1 MPKIVITE
9 VDNTSP
15 GIIDESTDV
24 VYIPGFV
31 NVNPNINSNL
41 YKRDSKGNV
50 VYDSSGTPEEYY
62 GIKPNE
68 PTLFTSISEFESL
81 CGTEPAYFSADQKYS
96 SLSRLEADGSMTG
109 FSGDAIPYH
118 DTMFKGGQADPAYVM
133 AKEILSAGLCVLYER
148 INNDKYIQTFYHV
161 AETPSDWNT
170 NYMNYQVASEAYVT
184 VTSPSV
190 PEMFTKQNG
199 LPYLNVG
206 ENNVTYYTKMVV
218 KDLADGG
225 QTTIAF
231 APTTDVV
238 TSIDGTTVQR
248 DGLEQADGTIVPA
261 YYVKNTD
268 LLSDTEDP
276 TKYYLKEQIYFS
288 SVEPSYKANTF
299 YIKDATH
306 NTYTLLVSNIPPADW
321 GQAVDKYY
329 TSVSEEVFNPVV
341 FKNLYSP
348 EYEADTYYEPG
359 FVLVVDEEAPA
370 DWTSASNKY
379 YSFTQAD
386 NSYSEVNTA
395 EEEYV
400 ANQFYSIT
408 NSTAISGAEPEDWG
422 TAENKFYTRTGEAGS
437 YLFERVT
444 FSTRF
449 TPAFDDPSLTGK
461 TIVTPDAD
469 DATKFEVVSEEP
481 SNWGISTVSFYT
493 LSEPIEPI
501 VAVVDGES
509 PNVAPVEKGTVI
521 PSGTE
526 FIPHSWIV
534 GYSQGIQT
542 VTEFSQVQPINP
554 GTSSEMAP
562 TWDPNQIYRLVSDG
576 INIETVYDALSSI
589 YAITDSGLSDKGNY
603 SIKYLTSGGYPTY
616 EYSQNALVTQMMN
629 LCVERGDCVAFI
641 DHTDNPYRNQN
652 IDQPGSLYYAVKNDL
667 TFQTSGEFATM
678 FTPWATYN
686 RTTTDLDDQM
696 RTADGY
702 DPTIRMPG
710 SFAYFLSLGDSL
722 TINPNWLAIA
732 GVARGLVQNLAS
744 GGMTTNIPNGTADK
758 MSPRDALS
766 INPITNIKPYGYT
779 IWGNRTLKNN
789 ATEGNLT
796 ATSFLNVRNLVSDIK
811 KEVYRTARKLTFE
824 QNSDVLWV
832 NFKAEV
838 SPLLDRMLH
847 GYGIS
852 SYKLQLDTTHP
863 RFNEKATLCVK
874 IIISPIEPV
883 EDFYVSIIMQDDED
897 AVITE

>member
-31 NVNPNINSNL
+31 NVDKTINSGL
-41 YKRDSKGNV
+41 YDTDG
-50 VYDSSGTPEEYY
+50 EYV
-62 GIKPNE
+62 GIKVNE

-96 SLSRLEADGSMTG
+96 SLSGIEADGSMTG
-109 FSGDAIPYH
+109 FSDDAIPYH
-118 DTMFKGGQADPAYVM
+118 DTMFYEGQADPAYVM

-148 INNDKYIQTFYHV
+148 INNDDYSQTFYHV
-161 AETPSDWNT
+161 EDTPSDWNT
-170 NYMNYQVASEAYVT
+170 NYRNYQVASEALVT

-199 LPYLNVG
+199 LPYLNVASD
-206 ENNVTYYTKMVV
+206 NITYYTRMTVR
-218 KDLADGG
+218 DLADNA
-225 QTTIAF
+225 TTIAF
-231 APTTDVV
+231 APVDDVV
-238 TSIDGTTVQR
+238 TFLDGTTETVQR
-248 DGLEQADGTIVPA
+248 DGFEQADGTLVPA
-261 YYVKNTD
+261 YYVKNSD
-268 LLSDTEDP
+268 LLAENEEE
-276 TKYYLKEQIYFS
+276 TKYFLKSQIYFS
-288 SVEPSYKANTF
+288 SVDPAYEKGLF
-299 YIKDATH
+299 FIKNASG
-306 NTYTLLVSNIPPADW
+306 TYTQLNSDIPPADW
-321 GQAVDKYY
+321 GTAENKYY
-329 TSVSEEVFNPVV
+329 KEGSSAGKYDVV
-341 FKNLYSP
+341 TFTQLYSP
-348 EYEADTYYEPG
+348 EFTTSTYYEPQ
-359 FVLVVDEEAPA
+359 FTLVEDEEAPA
-370 DWTSASNKY
+370 DWTTASNKY
-379 YSFTQAD
+379 F
-386 NSYSEVNTA
+386 SYDTANFSYAEVNTA
-395 EEEYV
+395 ETEYT
-400 ANQFYSIT
+400 AGTYYSIT
-408 NSTAISGAEPEDWG
+408 NSTAISGSKPVDWG
-422 TAENKFYTRTGEAGS
+422 TAENKYYTREGEAGS
-437 YLFERVT
+437 YVFNRVEFEPA
-444 FSTRF
+444 F
-449 TPAFDDPSLTGK
+449 TPTFTEATADGS
-461 TIVTPDAD
+461 TIITQDAD
-469 DATKFEVVSEEP
+469 STDKFVIVSEEP
-481 SNWGISTVSFYT
+481 SDWGNTTTLKGFYKINYNA
-493 LSEPIEPI
+493 P
-501 VAVVDGES
+501 VVPVEATNE
-509 PNVAPVEKGTVI
+509 NVAPLDDELTIPTGTLY
-521 PSGTE
+521 
-526 FIPHSWIV
+526 IPHSWIV
-534 GYSQGIQT
+534 GYKQGIQT
-542 VTEFSQVQPINP
+542 VTEFNP
-554 GTSSEMAP
+554 VEPLNAGTADEMAP
-562 TWDPNQIYRLVSDG
+562 TWDPANVYRIVSDG
-576 INIETVYDALSSI
+576 ISIETMYDALQSI

-652 IDQPGSLYYAVKNDL
+652 IDQVGSLYYTVKNDL

-696 RTADGY
+696 RKADGY
-702 DPTIRMPG
+702 DSTVRMPG

-722 TINPNWLAIA
+722 TVNPNWLAIA

-863 RFNEKATLCVK
+863 RYNEKATLCVK